1 MTPLRLGI
9 VGAGSIVAKKHLL
22 ALAEVPEIAVAGLC
36 RRDAGELQMLADR
49 FRVPRRYTDY
59 RDLLSDPGI
68 DAVLVATG
76 PAAQPEIVMAA
87 AAAGKHVFAEKPMA
101 TTAAEARAVADAL
114 RHSPRVRPDRLQQAI
129 LFWLPNRVGVDVCWR
144 ARRAHRVPGSVLVPT
159 RPGRPPAAQRHSLP
173 RPRPILHGSRDE
185 VFARTAEPLTSA
197 ATTAGTW
204 AVSLRFDSGAV
215 GNLLLSSLA
224 SWDYVNEH
232 VDLVGSNHNALSV
245 ESGRVVRV
253 FRRDDERHAQL
264 CENTLS
270 GHWWSGNEEQG
281 FTGQFRVFARAVFR
295 ARARAAWVRR
305 SAGLLAA
312 GPEDGVRALELLEAV
327 RESAAHGRSV
337 TLPVH
342 GPAGGRDECRLL
354 AASRT
359 PGRGARGERHSG
371 SEDAS

>member
-101 TTAAEARAVADAL
+101 TTAAEARTVAEAL
-114 RHSPRVRPDRLQQAI
+114 RHSPVYVQIGFNKRFYFGYRTAWELMRAGELGAPTGFQAR
-129 LFWLPNRVGVDVCWR
+129 FWFQ
-144 ARRAHRVPGSVLVPT
+144 
-159 RPGRPPAAQRHSLP
+159 PGRADPLLHNGIHFLDLAQFFMGP
-173 RPRPILHGSRDE
+173 VTE
-185 VFARTAEPLTSA
+185 VFARTAEPLPSA

-204 AVSLRFDSGAV
+204 AVSLRIRQWRGGQSPPLVPGVV
-215 GNLLLSSLA
+215 GLRERA
-224 SWDYVNEH
+224 R
-232 VDLVGSNHNALSV
+232 GPGGV
-245 ESGRVVRV
+245 ESQRPLRGGRPCRPGVPTGRRTTCAAVREHPVRPLVV
-253 FRRDDERHAQL
+253 
-264 CENTLS
+264 
-270 GHWWSGNEEQG
+270 
-281 FTGQFRVFARAVFR
+281 GQRGAGVHRTVPGLR
-295 ARARAAWVRR
+295 SVRLPRTPRAAWARQ

-312 GPEDGVRALELLEAV
+312 EPEDGVRALELLEAV
-327 RESAAHGRSV
+327 RDSAAHGRSV

-342 GPAGGRDECRLL
+342 GQA
-354 AASRT
+354 
-359 PGRGARGERHSG
+359 
-371 SEDAS
+371 

>member
-76 PAAQPEIVMAA
+76 PAAQPEIMIAA
-87 AAAGKHVFAEKPMA
+87 VAAGKPVFAEKPMA
-101 TTAAEARAVADAL
+101 TTAAEARAVAEAL
-114 RHSPRVRPDRLQQAI
+114 RNSPVYVQIGFNKRFYFGYRTAQDLIRAGELGVPTGIHAR
-129 LFWLPNRVGVDVCWR
+129 FWFQPGRADPLLHNGIHFLDLARFFMGPVDEVL
-144 ARRAHRVPGSVLVPT
+144 ARRA
-159 RPGRPPAAQRHSLP
+159 
-173 RPRPILHGSRDE
+173 
-185 VFARTAEPLTSA
+185 EPQASA
-197 ATTAGTW
+197 ATMAGTW
-204 AVSLRFDSGAV
+204 AVSLRFGSGAV

-245 ESGRVVRV
+245 ENGRVVRV
-253 FRRDDERHAQL
+253 FRHDDARRAQL

-281 FTGQFRVFARAVFR
+281 FTGQFRVFAQAVFR
-295 ARARAAWVRR
+295 ARRELL
-305 SAGLLAA
+305 GPEDPGILAA
-312 GPEDGVRALELLEAV
+312 GPEDGVQALELLEAV
-327 RESAAHGRSV
+327 RESVAHGQSV
-337 TLPVH
+337 ALPLH
-342 GPAGGRDECRLL
+342 GSAEV
-354 AASRT
+354 AALPS
-359 PGRGARGERHSG
+359 ARR
-371 SEDAS
+371 

>member
-22 ALAEVPEIAVAGLC
+22 ALAEVPEIAVVGLC
-36 RRDAGELQMLADR
+36 RRDAGELQVLADR

-59 RDLLSDPGI
+59 RDLVSDPGI
-68 DAVLVATG
+68 DAVLIATG
-76 PAAQPEIVMAA
+76 PRAQPGILIEAA
-87 AAAGKHVFAEKPMA
+87 AVGKHVFAEKPMA
-101 TTAAEARAVADAL
+101 ETAAEARALAVAIREA
-114 RHSPRVRPDRLQQAI
+114 RIHVQIGFNKRLYFGYRTAWDLIRAGELGAPTGFQAR
-129 LFWLPNRVGVDVCWR
+129 FWFQ
-144 ARRAHRVPGSVLVPT
+144 
-159 RPGRPPAAQRHSLP
+159 PGRADPLLHNGIHFLDLAQFFMGP
-173 RPRPILHGSRDE
+173 VNE
-185 VFARTAEPLTSA
+185 VFARTAEPLTGA

-253 FRRDDERHAQL
+253 FRRDDARHTQL

-281 FTGQFRVFARAVFR
+281 FTGQFRAFAQSVFR
-295 ARARAAWVRR
+295 ARREPR
-305 SAGLLAA
+305 GPDNPGFLAA
-312 GPEDGVRALELLEAV
+312 GSEDGVRALELLEAV
-327 RESAAHGRSV
+327 RDSAAHGRSV

-342 GPAGGRDECRLL
+342 GQVEVATMP
-354 AASRT
+354 S
-359 PGRGARGERHSG
+359 ARQ
-371 SEDAS
+371 